1 MYDSERIVPLMADV
15 VFVLVLNAGS
25 SSLKFNLFDMS
36 REASI
41 AEGVAERLGLEEAIL
56 ECTLAGEKRRETLPL
71 PTHREA
77 LEAILERL
85 QAAVLHDTPIHA
97 VGHRVVHGGPKY
109 GDSVLV
115 TEEVVRDIETF
126 AIYAPLHNPAN
137 ALGIRTAIEAFPD
150 VPHVAV
156 FDTAFHHDIPDFAR
170 IYGIP
175 YELSQKYGIRRYG
188 CHGTSHAYVAART
201 AILLCRPLRA
211 LKLISCHIGNGTSIC
226 AVLNGKS
233 MDTSM
238 GMTPLQGVIMG
249 TRCGTIDPAVV
260 ELLMEREHLDYQGIT
275 HLLNKKSGL
284 LGISGVSSDFRE
296 IELAAEQGN
305 DRARLA
311 RDLLTYNVRQ
321 FIGSYATVLD
331 GVDAIAFTAGIGT
344 HSAFVRAKV
353 CSKLTFLGVRLDP
366 EANEQGRGERIISTP
381 DSRVVVTVV
390 PTNEELMI
398 AREVVR

>member
-1 MYDSERIVPLMADV
+1 MGDT

-25 SSLKFNLFDMS
+25 SSLKFNLFDMAN
-36 REASI
+36 EVSI
-41 AEGVAERLGLEEAIL
+41 AEGMAERIGLAGSNL
-56 ECTLAGEKRRETLPL
+56 ACTLEGEKRKEVLDL
-71 PTHREA
+71 PTHKEA

-85 QAAVLHDTPIHA
+85 RTTVLHDTPIHA

-109 GDSVLV
+109 GDSILV
-115 TEEVVRDIETF
+115 TDEVLRDIDTF
-126 AIYAPLHNPAN
+126 AMYAPLHNPAN
-137 ALGIRTAIEAFPD
+137 AMGIRVAQAAFPD

-156 FDTAFHHDIPDFAR
+156 FDTAFHHNIPDHAR
-170 IYGIP
+170 TYGIP

-188 CHGTSHAYVAART
+188 FHGTSHAYVAART

-211 LKLISCHIGNGTSIC
+211 LKIVTCHIGNGTSIC
-226 AVLNGKS
+226 AVHSGKS

-249 TRCGTIDPAVV
+249 TRCGTIDPSVV
-260 ELLMEREHLDYQGIT
+260 EMLMEYEHLDYNAIT
-275 HLLNKKSGL
+275 DLLNKKSGL

-296 IELAAEQGN
+296 IELAADQGN

-321 FIGSYATVLD
+321 YIGAYATVLD
-331 GVDAIAFTAGIGT
+331 GVDAITFTAGIGT
-344 HSAFVRAKV
+344 HSTYVRAKV
-353 CSKLTFLGVRLDP
+353 CSKLGFLGVKLDP
-366 EANEQGRGERIISTP
+366 EANEHGTGERIITTP
-381 DSRVVVTVV
+381 DSRVAVTVV

-398 AREVVR
+398 ARETVR

>member
-1 MYDSERIVPLMADV
+1 M
-15 VFVLVLNAGS
+15 FVLVLNAGS
-25 SSLKFNLFDMS
+25 SSLKFNLFDMVN
-36 REASI
+36 EAVI
-41 AEGVAERLGLEEAIL
+41 AEGNAERIGLADGIL
-56 ECTLAGEKRRETLPL
+56 AFSIGGEKRKEALPL

-85 QAAVLHDTPIHA
+85 HTNVLHETPVHA

-115 TEEVVRDIETF
+115 TDEVLQDIQDF

-137 ALGIRTAIEAFPD
+137 ALGIRVARETFPD

-156 FDTAFHHDIPDFAR
+156 FDTAFHHNIPDHAR
-170 IYGIP
+170 TYGIP

-188 CHGTSHAYVAART
+188 FHGTSHAYVAART
-201 AILLCRPLRA
+201 AILLCRPLRS
-211 LKLISCHIGNGTSIC
+211 LKVITCHIGNGTSIC
-226 AVLNGKS
+226 AVGQGKS

-249 TRCGTIDPAVV
+249 TRCGTIDPSVV
-260 ELLMEREHLDYQGIT
+260 EMLMEHEHLDYAAIT
-275 HLLNKKSGL
+275 DLLNKKSGL

-296 IELAAEQGN
+296 IELAADSGN

-331 GVDAIAFTAGIGT
+331 GVDAITFTAGIGT
-344 HSAFVRAKV
+344 HSTYVRAKV
-353 CSKLTFLGVRLDP
+353 CSKLGFLGVKLDP
-366 EANEQGRGERIISTP
+366 EANEHGTGERIISTP

-398 AREVVR
+398 ARETIR

>member
-1 MYDSERIVPLMADV
+1 MGDS

-25 SSLKFNLFDMS
+25 SSLKFNLFDMVN
-36 REASI
+36 EASI
-41 AEGVAERLGLEEAIL
+41 AEGIAERIGLADGIL
-56 ECTLAGEKRRETLPL
+56 SCTILGEKQKENLPL

-77 LEAILERL
+77 LEAILDRL
-85 QAAVLHDTPIHA
+85 HTNVLHDTPVHA

-115 TEEVVRDIETF
+115 TDEVLHDIEAF

-137 ALGIRTAIEAFPD
+137 ALGIRVARETFPD

-156 FDTAFHHDIPDFAR
+156 FDTAFHHNIPDHAR
-170 IYGIP
+170 TYGIP

-188 CHGTSHAYVAART
+188 FHGTSHAFVAART
-201 AILLCRPLRA
+201 AILLCRPLRS
-211 LKLISCHIGNGTSIC
+211 LKVITCHIGNGTSIC
-226 AVLNGKS
+226 AVGQGKS

-249 TRCGTIDPAVV
+249 TRCGTIDPSVV
-260 ELLMEREHLDYQGIT
+260 EMLMEQEHLDYAAIT
-275 HLLNKKSGL
+275 DLLNKKSGL

-296 IELAAEQGN
+296 IELAADSGN

-331 GVDAIAFTAGIGT
+331 GVDAITFTAGIGT
-344 HSAFVRAKV
+344 HSTYVRAKV
-353 CSKLTFLGVRLDP
+353 CSKLGFLGVKLDP
-366 EANEQGRGERIISTP
+366 EANEHGTGERIISTP

-398 AREVVR
+398 ARETVR

>member
-1 MYDSERIVPLMADV
+1 MGDT

-25 SSLKFNLFDMS
+25 SSLKFNLFDMGN
-36 REASI
+36 ETSI
-41 AEGVAERLGLEEAIL
+41 AEGMAERIGLIDANLTFTFEGDKHKEN
-56 ECTLAGEKRRETLPL
+56 LAL

-77 LEAILERL
+77 LHAIIERL
-85 QAAVLHDTPIHA
+85 RAVALHDTPIHA

-109 GDSVLV
+109 GDSLIVTDEVLA
-115 TEEVVRDIETF
+115 DIDTF
-126 AIYAPLHNPAN
+126 AMYAPLHNPAN
-137 ALGIRTAIEAFPD
+137 AMGIRVAREEFPD

-156 FDTAFHHDIPDFAR
+156 FDTAFHHNIPDHAR
-170 IYGIP
+170 TYGIP

-188 CHGTSHAYVAART
+188 FHGSSHSFVAART

-211 LKLISCHIGNGTSIC
+211 LKIVTCHIGNGTSIC
-226 AVLNGKS
+226 AVHNGRS
-233 MDTSM
+233 VDTSM

-249 TRCGTIDPAVV
+249 TRCGTIDPSVV
-260 ELLMEREHLDYQGIT
+260 EMLMEYEHLDYNGIT
-275 HLLNKKSGL
+275 DLLNKKSGL

-296 IELAAEQGN
+296 IELAADAGN

-321 FIGSYATVLD
+321 YIGAYATVLD
-331 GVDAIAFTAGIGT
+331 GVDAICFTAGIGT
-344 HSAFVRAKV
+344 HSTFVRAKV
-353 CSKLTFLGVRLDP
+353 CSKLNFLGVKLDP
-366 EANEQGRGERIISTP
+366 EANEFGTGERIISTP

-398 AREVVR
+398 ARETVR

>member
-1 MYDSERIVPLMADV
+1 MGDDV
-15 VFVLVLNAGS
+15 YVLVLNAGS
-25 SSLKFNLFDMS
+25 SSLKFNLFDMVK
-36 REASI
+36 EVSI
-41 AEGVAERLGLEEAIL
+41 AEGMAERIGLAEANLIT
-56 ECTLAGEKRRETLPL
+56 TLDGEKRKETLPL
-71 PTHREA
+71 PTHKEA

-85 QAAVLHDTPIHA
+85 HANVLHDTPVHA

-115 TEEVVRDIETF
+115 TDEVLLDIEAF

-137 ALGIRTAIEAFPD
+137 ALGIRVAKSAFPD
-150 VPHVAV
+150 IPHVAV
-156 FDTAFHHDIPDFAR
+156 FDTAFHHNIPDHAR
-170 IYGIP
+170 TYGIP

-188 CHGTSHAYVAART
+188 FHGTSHAYVAART
-201 AILLCRPLRA
+201 AILLCRPLRS
-211 LKLISCHIGNGTSIC
+211 LKVITCHIGNGTSIC
-226 AVLNGKS
+226 AVGQGKS

-249 TRCGTIDPAVV
+249 TRCGTIDPSVV
-260 ELLMEREHLDYQGIT
+260 EMLMEHEHLDYSAIT
-275 HLLNKKSGL
+275 DLLNKKSGL

-296 IELAAEQGN
+296 IELAADSGN

-331 GVDAIAFTAGIGT
+331 GVDAITFTAGIGT
-344 HSAFVRAKV
+344 HSTYVRAKV
-353 CSKLTFLGVRLDP
+353 CSKLGFLGVKLDP
-366 EANEQGRGERIISTP
+366 EANEHGTGERIISTP

-398 AREVVR
+398 ARETVR

>member
-1 MYDSERIVPLMADV
+1 MGDNVL
-15 VFVLVLNAGS
+15 VLVLNAGS
-25 SSLKFNLFDMS
+25 SSLKFNLFDMNK
-36 REASI
+36 EI
-41 AEGVAERLGLEEAIL
+41 VLAEGMAERIGLAEAN
-56 ECTLAGEKRRETLPL
+56 LAYTIDGDKRKEGLPL
-71 PTHREA
+71 PTHKEA

-85 QAAVLHDTPIHA
+85 RASVLHDTPIHA

-115 TEEVVRDIETF
+115 TEEVLRDIETF
-126 AIYAPLHNPAN
+126 SMYAPLHNPAN
-137 ALGIRTAIEAFPD
+137 AMGIRSAMEAFPD
-150 VPHVAV
+150 VPQVAV
-156 FDTAFHHDIPDFAR
+156 FDTAFHHDMPDYAR

-188 CHGTSHAYVAART
+188 FHGTSHAYVSART

-211 LKLISCHIGNGTSIC
+211 LKIVTCHIGNGTSIC

-233 MDTSM
+233 VETSM

-249 TRCGTIDPAVV
+249 TRSGSIDASVV
-260 ELLMEREHLDYQGIT
+260 EMLMDYEHLDKKAVT
-275 HLLNKKSGL
+275 ELLNKKSGL

-311 RDLLTYNVRQ
+311 RDLLTYSVRK
-321 FIGSYATVLD
+321 FIGSYATVLN
-331 GVDAIAFTAGIGT
+331 GIDAITFTAGIGT
-344 HSAFVRAKV
+344 HSSYVRAKV
-353 CSKLTFLGVRLDP
+353 CSNLTFLGVKLDA
-366 EANEQGRGERIISTP
+366 EANEHGTGERIISTP
-381 DSRVVVTVV
+381 DSKVAVTVV

-398 AREVVR
+398 ARETVR

>member
-1 MYDSERIVPLMADV
+1 MGDT

-25 SSLKFNLFDMS
+25 SSLKFNLFDMGN
-36 REASI
+36 EASI
-41 AEGVAERLGLEEAIL
+41 AEGMAERIGLAEASL
-56 ECTLAGEKRRETLPL
+56 TFTAGGDRRQENLPL

-77 LEAILERL
+77 LDAILARL
-85 QAAVLHDTPIHA
+85 RTTVLQDTPIHA

-109 GDSVLV
+109 GDSMLV

-126 AIYAPLHNPAN
+126 AMYAPLHNPAN
-137 ALGIRTAIEAFPD
+137 ALGIRSAMAAFPD

-156 FDTAFHHDIPDFAR
+156 FDTAFHHNIPDHAR

-188 CHGTSHAYVAART
+188 FHGTSHAFVAART
-201 AILLCRPLRA
+201 AILLCRPLRS
-211 LKLISCHIGNGTSIC
+211 LKIVTCHIGNGTSIC
-226 AVLNGKS
+226 AVNNGKS

-249 TRCGTIDPAVV
+249 TRCGTIDPSVV
-260 ELLMEREHLDYQGIT
+260 EMLMEYEHLDYTAIT
-275 HLLNKKSGL
+275 DLLNKKSGL

-296 IELAAEQGN
+296 IEAAAENGN

-321 FIGSYATVLD
+321 YIGAYATVLD
-331 GVDAIAFTAGIGT
+331 GLDAITFTAGIGT
-344 HSAFVRAKV
+344 HSTFVRAKV
-353 CSKLTFLGVRLDP
+353 CSKLTFLGVKLDP
-366 EANEQGRGERIISTP
+366 EANEHGSGERIISTP

-398 AREVVR
+398 ARETVR

>member
-1 MYDSERIVPLMADV
+1 M
-15 VFVLVLNAGS
+15 NAGS
-25 SSLKFNLFDMS
+25 SSLKFNLFDMVN
-36 REASI
+36 EAVI
-41 AEGVAERLGLEEAIL
+41 AEGNAERIGLADGIL
-56 ECTLAGEKRRETLPL
+56 AFSIGGEKRKEALPL

-85 QAAVLHDTPIHA
+85 HTNVLHETPVHA

-115 TEEVVRDIETF
+115 TDEVLQDIQDF

-137 ALGIRTAIEAFPD
+137 ALGIRVARETFPD

-156 FDTAFHHDIPDFAR
+156 FDTAFHHNIPDHAR
-170 IYGIP
+170 TYGIP

-188 CHGTSHAYVAART
+188 FHGTSHAYVAART
-201 AILLCRPLRA
+201 AILLCRPLRS
-211 LKLISCHIGNGTSIC
+211 LKVITCHIGNGTSIC
-226 AVLNGKS
+226 AVGQGKS

-249 TRCGTIDPAVV
+249 TRCGTIDPSVV
-260 ELLMEREHLDYQGIT
+260 EMLMEHEHLDYAAIT
-275 HLLNKKSGL
+275 DLLNKKSGL

-296 IELAAEQGN
+296 IELAADSGN

-331 GVDAIAFTAGIGT
+331 GVDAITFTAGIGT
-344 HSAFVRAKV
+344 HSTYVRAKV
-353 CSKLTFLGVRLDP
+353 CSKLGFLGVKLDP
-366 EANEQGRGERIISTP
+366 EANEHGTGERIISTP

-398 AREVVR
+398 ARETIR

>member
-1 MYDSERIVPLMADV
+1 

-25 SSLKFNLFDMS
+25 SSLKFNLFDMVN
-36 REASI
+36 EASI
-41 AEGVAERLGLEEAIL
+41 AEGIAERIGLADGIL
-56 ECTLAGEKRRETLPL
+56 SCTIIGEKRKENLPL

-77 LEAILERL
+77 LEAILDRL
-85 QAAVLHDTPIHA
+85 HTNVLHDTPVHA

-115 TEEVVRDIETF
+115 TDEVLHDIEAF

-137 ALGIRTAIEAFPD
+137 ALGIRVARETFPD

-156 FDTAFHHDIPDFAR
+156 FDTAFHHNIPDHAR
-170 IYGIP
+170 TYGIP

-188 CHGTSHAYVAART
+188 FHGTSHAFVAART
-201 AILLCRPLRA
+201 AILLCRPLRS
-211 LKLISCHIGNGTSIC
+211 LKVITCHIGNGTSIC
-226 AVLNGKS
+226 AVGQGKS

-249 TRCGTIDPAVV
+249 TRCGTIDPSVV
-260 ELLMEREHLDYQGIT
+260 EMLMEQEHLDYAAIT
-275 HLLNKKSGL
+275 DLLNKKSGL

-296 IELAAEQGN
+296 IELAADSGN

-331 GVDAIAFTAGIGT
+331 GVDAITFTAGIGT
-344 HSAFVRAKV
+344 HSTYVRAKV
-353 CSKLTFLGVRLDP
+353 CSKLGFLGVKLDP
-366 EANEQGRGERIISTP
+366 EANEHGTGERIISTP

-398 AREVVR
+398 ARETVR

>member
-1 MYDSERIVPLMADV
+1 L
-15 VFVLVLNAGS
+15 FVLVLNAGS

-36 REASI
+36 REVSMADGI
-41 AEGVAERLGLEEAIL
+41 AERLGQPEANL
-56 ECTLAGEKRRETLPL
+56 ECSLAGEKRREALPL
-71 PTHREA
+71 PGHREA
-77 LEAILERL
+77 LDAILERL
-85 QAAVLHDTPIHA
+85 RETVLQDTPIHA

-115 TEEVVRDIETF
+115 TEEVVRDIEAF
-126 AIYAPLHNPAN
+126 ALYAPLHNPAN
-137 ALGIRTAIEAFPD
+137 ALGIRTAMAAFPH

-175 YELSQKYGIRRYG
+175 YELSEKYGIRRYG
-188 CHGTSHAYVAART
+188 FHGTSHAYVAART
-201 AILLCRPLRA
+201 ALLLCRPLRA
-211 LKLISCHIGNGTSIC
+211 LKIVSCHIGNGTSIC
-226 AVLNGKS
+226 AVHNGKS

-249 TRCGTIDPAVV
+249 TRCGTIDPSVV
-260 ELLMEREHLDYQGIT
+260 ELLMEYEHLDYQAIT
-275 HLLNKKSGL
+275 DLLNRKSGL

-296 IELAAEQGN
+296 IELAANQGN
-305 DRARLA
+305 QRARLA

-331 GVDAIAFTAGIGT
+331 GIDAIAFTAGIGT
-344 HSAFVRAKV
+344 HSTFVRAKV
-353 CSKLTFLGVRLDP
+353 CSKLTFLGVKLDP
-366 EANEQGRGERIISTP
+366 EANEHGRGERIISTP
-381 DSRVVVTVV
+381 DSRVVVAVV

-398 AREVVR
+398 ARETVR

>member
-1 MYDSERIVPLMADV
+1 MGDT

-25 SSLKFNLFDMS
+25 SSLKFNLFDMAK
-36 REASI
+36 EVSI
-41 AEGVAERLGLEEAIL
+41 AEGMAERIGLEAAN
-56 ECTLAGEKRRETLPL
+56 LATTIEGEKRKESMPL
-71 PTHREA
+71 PTHKEA
-77 LEAILERL
+77 LEAILDRL
-85 QAAVLHDTPIHA
+85 RATVLQETPVHA

-115 TEEVVRDIETF
+115 TEEVVKDIEHF
-126 AIYAPLHNPAN
+126 AMYAPLHNPAN
-137 ALGIRTAIEAFPD
+137 AMGIRAAQIAFPD

-156 FDTAFHHDIPDFAR
+156 FDTAFHHNIPDHAR
-170 IYGIP
+170 TYGIP

-188 CHGTSHAYVAART
+188 FHGSSHAFVAART

-211 LKLISCHIGNGTSIC
+211 LKIVTCHIGNGTSIC
-226 AVLNGKS
+226 AVNGGKS

-249 TRCGTIDPAVV
+249 TRCGTIDPSVV
-260 ELLMEREHLDYQGIT
+260 EMLMEYEHLDYDAIT
-275 HLLNKKSGL
+275 DLLNKKSGL

-296 IELAAEQGN
+296 IELAAERGN

-321 FIGSYATVLD
+321 YIGAYATVLD
-331 GVDAIAFTAGIGT
+331 GVDAITFTAGIGT
-344 HSAFVRAKV
+344 HSTFVRAKV
-353 CSKLTFLGVRLDP
+353 CSKLSFLGVKLDP
-366 EANEQGRGERIISTP
+366 EANEHGTGERIITTP
-381 DSRVVVTVV
+381 DSKVAVTVV

-398 AREVVR
+398 ARETIR

>member
-1 MYDSERIVPLMADV
+1 MGEI

-25 SSLKFNLFDMS
+25 SSLKFNLFDMGK
-36 REASI
+36 EISI
-41 AEGVAERLGLEEAIL
+41 AEGMAERIGLGEAN
-56 ECTLAGEKRRETLPL
+56 LACVMNGEKRKEAMPL

-85 QAAVLHDTPIHA
+85 RAGVLQDTPIHA

-115 TEEVVRDIETF
+115 TEEVLRDIDTF
-126 AIYAPLHNPAN
+126 AMYAPLHNPAN
-137 ALGIRTAIEAFPD
+137 ALGIRTAMEAFPN

-156 FDTAFHHDIPDFAR
+156 FDTAFHHNIPDHAR
-170 IYGIP
+170 TYGIP

-188 CHGTSHAYVAART
+188 FHGSSHSFVAART

-211 LKLISCHIGNGTSIC
+211 LKIVTCHIGNGTSIC
-226 AVLNGKS
+226 AVNNGKS
-233 MDTSM
+233 VDTSM

-249 TRCGTIDPAVV
+249 TRCGTIDPSVV
-260 ELLMEREHLDYQGIT
+260 EMLMEYEHLDYNGIT
-275 HLLNKKSGL
+275 DLLNKKSGL

-296 IELAAEQGN
+296 IELAADQGN

-321 FIGSYATVLD
+321 YIGAYATVLD
-331 GVDAIAFTAGIGT
+331 GVDAITFTAGIGT
-344 HSAFVRAKV
+344 HSTFVRAKV
-353 CSKLTFLGVRLDP
+353 CSKLGFLGVKLDP
-366 EANEQGRGERIISTP
+366 EANEHGKGERIISTP
-381 DSRVVVTVV
+381 DSRVAVTVV

-398 AREVVR
+398 ARETVR